1 MSFVGLEQRRGEVQS
16 PPSASFVVLQKGHI
30 MTFILTIT
38 SAYYIS
44 FGIFI
49 NVRDCRRLAE
59 N

>member
-16 PPSASFVVLQKGHI
+16 PPSASFVVLHKGHI